1 MAAIIIRR
9 MLSGDIPQAHEIG
22 KQCFTTP
29 WQISSFEYE
38 LENRDAILRV
48 AVLHVE
54 IVGYICVRSIL
65 DVTHVMDL
73 AVTPRLK
80 RMGIGSLLLR
90 NALQELRRTRPDINM
105 ITLEVRESNI
115 AAVKLYE
122 KHGFREIG
130 RRRGYY
136 KKPLEDALIMELDMN
151 TDNSSII
158 FH

>member
-1 MAAIIIRR
+1 MAAIIIRK
-9 MLSGDIPQAHEIG
+9 MLPGDMLQVYEIA

-29 WQISSFEYE
+29 WQLRSFEYE
-38 LENRDAILRV
+38 LENRDAILKV
-48 AVLHVE
+48 AVLNVE

-65 DVTHVMDL
+65 DVTHVMDV

-80 RMGIGSLLLR
+80 RTGIGGLLLS
-90 NALQELRRTRPDINM
+90 NALQELRRVRPDINL

-122 KHGFREIG
+122 KYGFREIG

-136 KKPLEDALIMELDMN
+136 TKPIEDALIMELDMN
-151 TDNSSII
+151 EDNSSFI

>member
-1 MAAIIIRR
+1 
-9 MLSGDIPQAHEIG
+9 MLQVYEIA

-29 WQISSFEYE
+29 WQLRSFEYE
-38 LENRDAILRV
+38 LENRDAILKV
-48 AVLHVE
+48 AVLNVE

-65 DVTHVMDL
+65 DVTHVMDV

-80 RMGIGSLLLR
+80 RTGIGGLLLS
-90 NALQELRRTRPDINM
+90 NALQELRRVRPDINL

-122 KHGFREIG
+122 KYGFREIG

-136 KKPLEDALIMELDMN
+136 TKPIEDALIMELDMN
-151 TDNSSII
+151 EDNSSFI

>member
-1 MAAIIIRR
+1 
-9 MLSGDIPQAHEIG
+9 MLPGDILRVYEIG

-29 WQISSFEYE
+29 WQLSSFEYE
-38 LENRDAILRV
+38 LENRDAVLKV
-48 AVLHVE
+48 AVLNVD
-54 IVGYICVRSIL
+54 IVGYICIRSIL

-90 NALQELRRTRPDINM
+90 NALEELRRVRPDINL

-122 KHGFREIG
+122 KYGFREIG

-136 KKPLEDALIMELDMN
+136 KKPHEDALIMELDMS
-151 TDNSSII
+151 TDNSSLI

>member
-1 MAAIIIRR
+1 
-9 MLSGDIPQAHEIG
+9 MLQVYEIA

-29 WQISSFEYE
+29 WQLRSFEYE
-38 LENRDAILRV
+38 LENRDAILKV
-48 AVLHVE
+48 AVLNAE

-65 DVTHVMDL
+65 DVTHVMDV
-73 AVTPRLK
+73 AVTPGLK
-80 RMGIGSLLLR
+80 RTGIGSLLLS
-90 NALQELRRTRPDINM
+90 NALQELRRVRPDINL

-122 KHGFREIG
+122 KYGFREIG

-136 KKPLEDALIMELDMN
+136 KKPIEDALIMELDMN
-151 TDNSSII
+151 ADNSSFI

>member
-1 MAAIIIRR
+1 LAAIIIRK
-9 MLSGDIPQAHEIG
+9 MLTGDILQVHEIG

-29 WQISSFEYE
+29 WQVISFEYE
-38 LENRDAILRV
+38 LENRDAILKV
-48 AVLHVE
+48 AVLNAE
-54 IVGYICVRSIL
+54 IAGYICVRSIL

-73 AVTPRLK
+73 AVTPRLR

-90 NALQELRRTRPDINM
+90 DALQELRRTRPDISL

-122 KHGFREIG
+122 KYGFREIG

-136 KKPLEDALIMELDMN
+136 KKPAEDALIMELDMN
-151 TDNSSII
+151 SDNSSFI

>member
-1 MAAIIIRR
+1 MGAIIIRK
-9 MLSGDIPQAHEIG
+9 MVPGDISQVHDIG
-22 KQCFTTP
+22 RQCFTTP
-29 WQISSFEYE
+29 WQLSSFEYE
-38 LENRDAILRV
+38 LVNRDAILKV
-48 AVLHVE
+48 AVLDVE
-54 IVGYICVRSIL
+54 IVGYICVRSML

-73 AVTPRLK
+73 AVMPRLK

-90 NALQELRRTRPDINM
+90 NALQELRRVRPDVNL

-122 KHGFREIG
+122 KYGFREIG

-136 KKPLEDALIMELDMN
+136 RKPLEDALIMELDM
-151 TDNSSII
+151 DADKSSLI

>member
-1 MAAIIIRR
+1 MVP
-9 MLSGDIPQAHEIG
+9 GDISQVHDIG
-22 KQCFTTP
+22 RQCFTTP
-29 WQISSFEYE
+29 WQLSSFEYE
-38 LENRDAILRV
+38 LVNRDAILKV
-48 AVLHVE
+48 AVLDVE
-54 IVGYICVRSIL
+54 IVGYICVRSML

-73 AVTPRLK
+73 AVMPRLK

-90 NALQELRRTRPDINM
+90 NALQELRRVRPDVNL

-122 KHGFREIG
+122 KYGFREIG

-136 KKPLEDALIMELDMN
+136 RKPLEDALIMELDM
-151 TDNSSII
+151 DADKSSLI

>member
-1 MAAIIIRR
+1 
-9 MLSGDIPQAHEIG
+9 MLQVYEIA

-29 WQISSFEYE
+29 WQLRSFEYE
-38 LENRDAILRV
+38 LENRDAILKV
-48 AVLHVE
+48 AVLNVE

-65 DVTHVMDL
+65 DVTHVMDV

-80 RMGIGSLLLR
+80 RTGIGGLLLS
-90 NALQELRRTRPDINM
+90 NALQELRRVSPDINL

-122 KHGFREIG
+122 KYGFREIG

-136 KKPLEDALIMELDMN
+136 TKPIEDALIMELDMN
-151 TDNSSII
+151 EDNSSFI

>member
-1 MAAIIIRR
+1 MAAIIIRK
-9 MLSGDIPQAHEIG
+9 MLPGDIQQVHEIG

-29 WQISSFEYE
+29 WQLSSFEYE
-38 LENRDAILRV
+38 LENRDAVLRV
-48 AVLHVE
+48 AVLGVE

-73 AVTPRLK
+73 AITPRLK

-90 NALQELRRTRPDINM
+90 NALQELRRTRPDISL

-115 AAVKLYE
+115 AALKLYE
-122 KHGFREIG
+122 KYGFREIG

-136 KKPLEDALIMELDMN
+136 KKPAEDALIMELDV
-151 TDNSSII
+151 NSNNSTLI

>member
-1 MAAIIIRR
+1 
-9 MLSGDIPQAHEIG
+9 MLPGDILQVHEIG

-38 LENRDAILRV
+38 LENRDAVLKV
-48 AVLHVE
+48 AVLNVE
-54 IVGYICVRSIL
+54 IVGYICIRSIL

-73 AVTPRLK
+73 AIAPRFK
-80 RMGIGSLLLR
+80 RMGIGSLLLSD
-90 NALQELRRTRPDINM
+90 ALQELRRLRPAIKLV
-105 ITLEVRESNI
+105 TLEVRESNI

-122 KHGFREIG
+122 KYGFREIG

-136 KKPLEDALIMELDMN
+136 KKPAEDALIMELDMN
-151 TDNSSII
+151 ADSSSFI

>member
-1 MAAIIIRR
+1 
-9 MLSGDIPQAHEIG
+9 MLPGDILQVHEIG

-38 LENRDAILRV
+38 LENRDAVLKV
-48 AVLHVE
+48 AVLNVE
-54 IVGYICVRSIL
+54 IVGYICIRSIL

-73 AVTPRLK
+73 AIAPRFK
-80 RMGIGSLLLR
+80 RMGIGSLLLSD
-90 NALQELRRTRPDINM
+90 ALQELRRLRSEIKLV
-105 ITLEVRESNI
+105 TLEVRESNI

-122 KHGFREIG
+122 KYGFREIG

-136 KKPLEDALIMELDMN
+136 KKPAEDALIMELDMN
-151 TDNSSII
+151 ADSSSFI

>member
-1 MAAIIIRR
+1 
-9 MLSGDIPQAHEIG
+9 MLPGDILQVHEIG

-38 LENRDAILRV
+38 LENRDAVLKV
-48 AVLHVE
+48 AVLNVE
-54 IVGYICVRSIL
+54 IVGYICIRSIL

-73 AVTPRLK
+73 AIAPRFK
-80 RMGIGSLLLR
+80 RMGIGSLLLSD
-90 NALQELRRTRPDINM
+90 ALQELRRLRPEIKLV
-105 ITLEVRESNI
+105 TLEVRESNI

-122 KHGFREIG
+122 KYGFREIG

-136 KKPLEDALIMELDMN
+136 KKPAEDALIMELDMN
-151 TDNSSII
+151 ADSSSFI

>member
-1 MAAIIIRR
+1 
-9 MLSGDIPQAHEIG
+9 MLPADILQVYEIG
-22 KQCFTTP
+22 RQSFTTP
-29 WQISSFEYE
+29 WQLSSFEYE
-38 LENRDAILRV
+38 IENRDAILKV
-48 AVLHVE
+48 AVLNVD
-54 IVGYICVRSIL
+54 IVGYICVRTIL

-90 NALQELRRTRPDINM
+90 NALQELRRTRPDISM

-115 AAVKLYE
+115 AALKLYE
-122 KHGFREIG
+122 KYGFREIG

-136 KKPLEDALIMELDMN
+136 KKPVEDALIMELDMN
-151 TDNSSII
+151 ADNSSLI

>member
-1 MAAIIIRR
+1 MAAIIIRK
-9 MLSGDIPQAHEIG
+9 MLPADILQVYEIG
-22 KQCFTTP
+22 RQSFTTP
-29 WQISSFEYE
+29 WQLSSFEYE
-38 LENRDAILRV
+38 IENRDAILKV
-48 AVLHVE
+48 AVLNVD
-54 IVGYICVRSIL
+54 IVGYICVRTIL

-90 NALQELRRTRPDINM
+90 NALQELRRTRPDISM

-115 AAVKLYE
+115 AALKLYE
-122 KHGFREIG
+122 KYGFREIG

-136 KKPLEDALIMELDMN
+136 KKPVEDALIMELDMN
-151 TDNSSII
+151 ADNSSLI